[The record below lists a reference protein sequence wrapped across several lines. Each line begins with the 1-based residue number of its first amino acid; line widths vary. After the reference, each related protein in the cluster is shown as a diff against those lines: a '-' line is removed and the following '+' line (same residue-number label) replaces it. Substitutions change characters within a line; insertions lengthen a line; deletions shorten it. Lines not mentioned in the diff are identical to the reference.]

1 MMKKV
6 KFIIF
11 IFFTFSLN
19 AAFCG
24 YEKKEAG
31 FYLNHYDRMK
41 DLKDQSCKTFLG
53 SVYRG
58 GLPLFDGTDN
68 WIKKI
73 NASKVKMVFDLRD
86 ETKNA
91 ALERDTL
98 LKNGIAYVKLPLKT
112 SGSAQD
118 ANMTVEVAIP
128 SSDLKSSPIITKT
141 TMSNV
146 EATLYV
152 LDLMDKNI
160 NEQSTNTIYLHCQRG
175 EDRTG
180 LMVGLLRDCKE
191 SSWKSEF
198 INYGG
203 VMYKSLDKL
212 KIDVDK
218 VRKPASLYSY

>member
-1 MMKKV
+1 MIKK
-6 KFIIF
+6 KYFIIF
-11 IFFTFSLN
+11 FFFVFSYN
-19 AAFCG
+19 TAFSG

-31 FYLNHYDRMK
+31 FYLNHYDQMK
-41 DLKDQSCKTFLG
+41 DLKDQSCKSFLG

-58 GLPLFDGTDN
+58 GAPLFDGSNN

-73 NASKVKMVFDLRD
+73 NSSKIKMVFDLRE
-86 ETKNA
+86 ETNNA

-112 SGSAQD
+112 SGTSQD

-128 SSDLKSSPIITKT
+128 SSDLKSSPVITKT
-141 TMSNV
+141 SMTNV
-146 EATLYV
+146 DATLYV
-152 LDLMDKNI
+152 LDLMEKNI
-160 NEQSTNTIYLHCQRG
+160 NEQSLNAIYLHCQRG

-180 LMVGLLRDCKE
+180 LMVALLRECQE

-203 VMYKSLDKL
+203 VMYKALQKL
-212 KIDVDK
+212 MIDVDK
-218 VRKPASLYSY
+218 VRKPASL